1 MRRHSDD
8 LMIGPG
14 GRGRIPKSETAQI
27 DRAWDRLENMR
38 FNDLSEH
45 NRKMVAEAMAILK
58 ALHIQVSQGYHRN
71 PSESRLHV
79 PFRIVDVLGKAVHEI
94 AYKHKN
100 GKLYKHDFD
109 GSDAQV
115 LAVIRNGKR
124 ELLISSVDGSPLWD
138 EF

>member
-1 MRRHSDD
+1 MSRHSDD

-14 GRGRIPKSETAQI
+14 GRGKIPKSESQELLHVIGLLDAVESVSGTDQYRI
-27 DRAWDRLENMR
+27 QRAMEKLR
-38 FNDLSEH
+38 DLA
-45 NRKMVAEAMAILK
+45 R
-58 ALHIQVSQGYHRN
+58 QVQAGYHRN

-79 PFRIVDVLGKAVHEI
+79 PFRIVDVLGRAVHEI

-124 ELLISSVDGSPLWD
+124 ELLISSTDGSPLWD